1 HPGGVM
7 DTIQLV
13 ADKMQ
18 QLSGD
23 RQSQVLDFVEFLIT
37 QSTPVK
43 PRKSAEALALER
55 IKDIDDPSKWIT
67 VVEADEPIDE
77 QAIEEW
83 LVQRGYKKALSS
95 PTA

>member
-1 HPGGVM
+1 M

-23 RQSQVLDFVEFLIT
+23 RQGQVLDFVEFLII

>member
-1 HPGGVM
+1 M

-23 RQSQVLDFVEFLIT
+23 RQGQVLDFVEFLIT

-67 VVEADEPIDE
+67 VVEADEPVDVE
-77 QAIEEW
+77 PFLEK
-83 LVQRGYKKALSS
+83 LRKRGYPIKVPS